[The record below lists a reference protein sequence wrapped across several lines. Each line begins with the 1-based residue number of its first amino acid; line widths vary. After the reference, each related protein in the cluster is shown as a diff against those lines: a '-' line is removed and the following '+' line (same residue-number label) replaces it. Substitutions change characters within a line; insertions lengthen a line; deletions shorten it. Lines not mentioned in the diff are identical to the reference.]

1 MDSQLVKDDDEAIRS
16 ALTTL
21 KNSTSIPVT
30 MYATLLADN
39 RLQITQWVG
48 LRTPALQNLIM
59 EPGTGVGGR
68 VVSTR
73 RPVGVSDYVRANIIS
88 HENDQ
93 VMQD

>member
-39 RLQITQWVG
+39 RLGCVHLRCKTSSWNQEPASVG
-48 LRTPALQNLIM
+48 AWSA
-59 EPGTGVGGR
+59 PGAR
-68 VVSTR
+68 
-73 RPVGVSDYVRANIIS
+73 
-88 HENDQ
+88 
-93 VMQD
+93 